1 MITTPRSTTVPAT
14 GTATSDFALSR
25 FMKGEEFA
33 MKKTLK
39 AVIAMILVLALGFA
53 VAAPVFAASA
63 STVAQSASIRDFF
76 KKIGD
81 SIKKFLRRSLSP
93 RPSPTRSPM
102 SRLRAARLRL
112 RASRLTILRTRATPS
127 ARMTFTPARCGKKN

>member
-1 MITTPRSTTVPAT
+1 
-14 GTATSDFALSR
+14 
-25 FMKGEEFA
+25 

-63 STVAQSASIRDFF
+63 STVAQSASIKDFF

-81 SIKKFLRRSLSP
+81 SIKKFFEKIFKPTPQPDVPSTDGSVEAESVPIDDSQDKGNTIGKNDVYASP
-93 RPSPTRSPM
+93 
-102 SRLRAARLRL
+102 LW
-112 RASRLTILRTRATPS
+112 
-127 ARMTFTPARCGKKN
+127 

>member
-1 MITTPRSTTVPAT
+1 
-14 GTATSDFALSR
+14 
-25 FMKGEEFA
+25 MKGEEFA

-81 SIKKFLRRSLSP
+81 SIKKIIDKIFNKPTPDPEPNNPDVPTTSAPGQAPENESIPFDDSQDRGDVIGKNDIYASP
-93 RPSPTRSPM
+93 LM
-102 SRLRAARLRL
+102 
-112 RASRLTILRTRATPS
+112 
-127 ARMTFTPARCGKKN
+127 

>member
-1 MITTPRSTTVPAT
+1 
-14 GTATSDFALSR
+14 
-25 FMKGEEFA
+25 MKGEEFA

-63 STVAQSASIRDFF
+63 STVAQSASIKDFF

-81 SIKKFLRRSLSP
+81 SIKKIFDKIFDKIFKK
-93 RPSPTRSPM
+93 PTPDPENPDVPTTSAPGQAPENESIPIDNSQDRGD
-102 SRLRAARLRL
+102 
-112 RASRLTILRTRATPS
+112 TI
-127 ARMTFTPARCGKKN
+127 GKDDIYAGPLL

>member
-1 MITTPRSTTVPAT
+1 
-14 GTATSDFALSR
+14 
-25 FMKGEEFA
+25 

-63 STVAQSASIRDFF
+63 STVAQSASIKDFF

-81 SIKKFLRRSLSP
+81 SIKKFFEKIFKPTPKPDPQPAVPSTDGSVEAESVPIDDSQDKGNTIGKNDVYASP
-93 RPSPTRSPM
+93 
-102 SRLRAARLRL
+102 LW
-112 RASRLTILRTRATPS
+112 
-127 ARMTFTPARCGKKN
+127 

>member
-1 MITTPRSTTVPAT
+1 MITTPRNTTVLAT

-63 STVAQSASIRDFF
+63 STVAQSASIKDFF

-81 SIKKFLRRSLSP
+81 SIKKFFEKIFKPTPKPDPQPDVPSTDGSVEAESVPIDDSQDKGNTIGKNDVYASP
-93 RPSPTRSPM
+93 
-102 SRLRAARLRL
+102 LW
-112 RASRLTILRTRATPS
+112 
-127 ARMTFTPARCGKKN
+127 

>member
-1 MITTPRSTTVPAT
+1 
-14 GTATSDFALSR
+14 
-25 FMKGEEFA
+25 

-81 SIKKFLRRSLSP
+81 SIKKFFEKIFKPTPKPDPQPDVPTTSAQAPEAESVPIDDSQDKGNTIGKNDVYASP
-93 RPSPTRSPM
+93 
-102 SRLRAARLRL
+102 LW
-112 RASRLTILRTRATPS
+112 
-127 ARMTFTPARCGKKN
+127 

>member
-1 MITTPRSTTVPAT
+1 
-14 GTATSDFALSR
+14 
-25 FMKGEEFA
+25 MKGEEFA

-63 STVAQSASIRDFF
+63 SAVVQSASIRDFF

-81 SIKKFLRRSLSP
+81 PQPEGPSTGGSAPEAESVPIDDSQEKGNTIGKNDVYASP
-93 RPSPTRSPM
+93 
-102 SRLRAARLRL
+102 LW
-112 RASRLTILRTRATPS
+112 
-127 ARMTFTPARCGKKN
+127 

>member
-1 MITTPRSTTVPAT
+1 
-14 GTATSDFALSR
+14 
-25 FMKGEEFA
+25 

-76 KKIGD
+76 KKVGE
-81 SIKKFLRRSLSP
+81 SIKKFFEKIFKPTPKPDPDPQPDVPSTDGSVPEAESVPIDDSQDKGNIIGKNDVYASP
-93 RPSPTRSPM
+93 
-102 SRLRAARLRL
+102 LW
-112 RASRLTILRTRATPS
+112 
-127 ARMTFTPARCGKKN
+127 

>member
-1 MITTPRSTTVPAT
+1 
-14 GTATSDFALSR
+14 
-25 FMKGEEFA
+25 

-63 STVAQSASIRDFF
+63 STVAQSASIKDFF

-81 SIKKFLRRSLSP
+81 SIKKIIDKIFNK
-93 RPSPTRSPM
+93 PTPDPDPEP
-102 SRLRAARLRL
+102 
-112 RASRLTILRTRATPS
+112 TNPDVPTTS
-127 ARMTFTPARCGKKN
+127 APGQAPENESIPIDNSQDRGDVIGKDDIYAGPLM

>member
-1 MITTPRSTTVPAT
+1 
-14 GTATSDFALSR
+14 
-25 FMKGEEFA
+25 

-63 STVAQSASIRDFF
+63 STVAQSASIKDFF

-81 SIKKFLRRSLSP
+81 SIKKIGDSIKKIFDKIFKK
-93 RPSPTRSPM
+93 PTPDPENPDVPTTSAPGQAPENESIPIDNSQDRGD
-102 SRLRAARLRL
+102 
-112 RASRLTILRTRATPS
+112 TI
-127 ARMTFTPARCGKKN
+127 GKDDIYAGPLL

>member
-1 MITTPRSTTVPAT
+1 
-14 GTATSDFALSR
+14 
-25 FMKGEEFA
+25 

-76 KKIGD
+76 KKISE
-81 SIKKFLRRSLSP
+81 SIKKIFDKIFNTKP
-93 RPSPTRSPM
+93 DPTPDVPNTDGGSSSSPM
-102 SRLRAARLRL
+102 AEDIPFDNSQDKGNTIGKNDAY
-112 RASRLTILRTRATPS
+112 ASPL
-127 ARMTFTPARCGKKN
+127 F

>member
-1 MITTPRSTTVPAT
+1 
-14 GTATSDFALSR
+14 
-25 FMKGEEFA
+25 

-81 SIKKFLRRSLSP
+81 SI
-93 RPSPTRSPM
+93 
-102 SRLRAARLRL
+102 
-112 RASRLTILRTRATPS
+112 
-127 ARMTFTPARCGKKN
+127 

>member
-1 MITTPRSTTVPAT
+1 
-14 GTATSDFALSR
+14 
-25 FMKGEEFA
+25 MKGEEFA

-63 STVAQSASIRDFF
+63 STVAQSASIKDFF

-81 SIKKFLRRSLSP
+81 SIKKIIDKIFNRPTPDPEPTNPDVPTTSAQAPEAESVPIDKTQDKGNTIGKNDSYASL
-93 RPSPTRSPM
+93 
-102 SRLRAARLRL
+102 LW
-112 RASRLTILRTRATPS
+112 
-127 ARMTFTPARCGKKN
+127 